1 MRYNSPIIGNYVG
14 YNAKMKESAAA
25 RQVAHDVLESLGK
38 GIKPNITELAIKRG
52 YSPKS
57 AAHGA
62 VTSRK
67 SYKKVI
73 SSFVDKLEVERQRAV
88 DAMAGKISKAKY
100 RDLTDAIDK
109 LTKNHQLLTGGATA
123 NLAVGVKKLK
133 DDELER
139 IAEGG

>member
-1 MRYNSPIIGNYVG
+1 
-14 YNAKMKESAAA
+14 MKESLAA
-25 RQVAHDVLESLGK
+25 RQVAQDVLESLGK
-38 GIKPNITELAIKRG
+38 GIKPNITKLAIKRG

-57 AAHGA
+57 AAKGA

-67 SYKKVI
+67 SYKAEI
-73 SSFVDKLEVERQRAV
+73 RSFVDRLEEERERAIN
-88 DAMAGKISKAKY
+88 AMAGTISKAKY

-123 NLAVGVKKLK
+123 NVALGVKKLK